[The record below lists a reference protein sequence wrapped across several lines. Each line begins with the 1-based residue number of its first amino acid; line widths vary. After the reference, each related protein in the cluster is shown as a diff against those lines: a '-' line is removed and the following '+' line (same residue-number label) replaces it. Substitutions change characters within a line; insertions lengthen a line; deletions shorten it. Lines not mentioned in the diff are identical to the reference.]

1 MYMFTG
7 QTNQSFIFVQCW
19 EKFHHHSSIRVCV
32 CCVCMCVSVSVCV
45 CVCEREEGSDHAA
58 TIKSS
63 PWKKVAVNSEIELF
77 IKYIR

>member
-7 QTNQSFIFVQCW
+7 QTNQSFIFVHVQCW
-19 EKFHHHSSIRVCV
+19 EKFYHHSSMCVCV
-32 CCVCMCVSVSVCV
+32 CCVCMCVSVSV